1 MCFCL
6 PWTLTFRTYG
16 HVIEHPFNP
25 ECWYISQFCFL
36 SLVLGWH
43 FETITSMTL
52 DCHRLCFNPT
62 LSNFIQFY
70 ITLGQLSIQE
80 AIDAYLSSCRRS
92 RSSSSAEDDKDS
104 DDEEDDDPQ
113 TNQEF
118 ADFKKWLDEA
128 TPCSE
133 ASSSPPVPTT
143 CAKCGCEKCEWTSIK
158 FMFQKIFQQNEFG
171 LSNYQPWN
179 RTYICRRAESYHD
192 HLMPFTVPRRYS
204 RSASAGCPQFD
215 CPAAGR
221 AEEAV
226 GRDAFLSFAG

>member
-1 MCFCL
+1 
-6 PWTLTFRTYG
+6 
-16 HVIEHPFNP
+16 
-25 ECWYISQFCFL
+25 
-36 SLVLGWH
+36 
-43 FETITSMTL
+43 MTL

-62 LSNFIQFY
+62 LSNS
-70 ITLGQLSIQE
+70 TSPLGQLSIQE

-143 CAKCGCEKCEWTSIK
+143 CAKCGCEKCE
-158 FMFQKIFQQNEFG
+158 
-171 LSNYQPWN
+171 
-179 RTYICRRAESYHD
+179 
-192 HLMPFTVPRRYS
+192 
-204 RSASAGCPQFD
+204 
-215 CPAAGR
+215 
-221 AEEAV
+221 
-226 GRDAFLSFAG
+226 

>member
-70 ITLGQLSIQE
+70 ITPWSIVHPGSHWCLLEFMPPFKVKFISGGRQGLWRWGRRWSPNKSRVCRLQEVVGWGNPLFWSIFITASSNNMCQMWLREVWMNLDKIYVSKDLPTKCVWTFQLST
-80 AIDAYLSSCRRS
+80 L
-92 RSSSSAEDDKDS
+92 K
-104 DDEEDDDPQ
+104 P
-113 TNQEF
+113 
-118 ADFKKWLDEA
+118 
-128 TPCSE
+128 
-133 ASSSPPVPTT
+133 
-143 CAKCGCEKCEWTSIK
+143 
-158 FMFQKIFQQNEFG
+158 
-171 LSNYQPWN
+171 
-179 RTYICRRAESYHD
+179 
-192 HLMPFTVPRRYS
+192 
-204 RSASAGCPQFD
+204 
-215 CPAAGR
+215 
-221 AEEAV
+221 
-226 GRDAFLSFAG
+226 